1 MWGLRLRS
9 GCGPEQRVLVA
20 ETPSV
25 GTDQMMGN
33 GPRVLISGASVA
45 GPVLAYWL
53 SRFGFQPTVVER
65 TDALRFGTGGHAVD
79 LFGPALQIIEWMGV
93 LPQVK
98 EAGTHTEI
106 ISFIRDGHRP
116 VDVPAESM
124 SEGVSAHHVEIMRG
138 ELAKIIYEV
147 GRNDVAYVFSNS
159 IRSLEETEHGV
170 DVAFH
175 YGSPQRFDLVIGA
188 DGLHSIT
195 RRLTFGEEHQFLH
208 FLGGYLAVFTVPN
221 YLDLH
226 QQMLGYGD
234 VGRTAALYPV
244 RGTRQAR
251 VILLWRTPALH
262 DYDFHDAAAQRR
274 LIRNVYD
281 DMGWELPRLLT
292 ELENADDLYLDSIST
307 IVMETWTRGRVT
319 LVGDAGYS
327 PGPAVGGGTSLA
339 VVGAYV
345 LASELAASS
354 SDHARGLA
362 AYEQVLRPAVHN
374 SQKIGPAVMKRL
386 IPRSRTQLL
395 AMAEVIRLLPRLPRP
410 VRRRLTSFGGGPAAM
425 LEAVKLRDPKAML

>member
-1 MWGLRLRS
+1 MI
-9 GCGPEQRVLVA
+9 
-20 ETPSV
+20 
-25 GTDQMMGN
+25 GN

-53 SRFGFQPTVVER
+53 NRFGFQPTVVER

-93 LPQVK
+93 LPQVQ

-147 GRNDVAYVFSNS
+147 GRNDVAYVFGNS

-262 DYDFHDAAAQRR
+262 DYDHHDAAAQRR
-274 LIRNVYD
+274 LIRNIYG

-354 SDHARGLA
+354 GDHARGLA
-362 AYEQVLRPAVHN
+362 AYEQVLRPAVRN

-386 IPRSRTQLL
+386 IPHSRTQLL

-425 LEAVKLRDPKAML
+425 LEAVKLRDPKALP

>member
-1 MWGLRLRS
+1 MTRD
-9 GCGPEQRVLVA
+9 A
-20 ETPSV
+20 
-25 GTDQMMGN
+25 
-33 GPRVLISGASVA
+33 PRVLISGASVA
-45 GPVLAYWL
+45 GPILAYWL
-53 SRFGFQPTVVER
+53 NRFGFQPTVVER
-65 TDALRFGTGGHAVD
+65 TEELRIGTGGHAVD
-79 LFGPALQIIEWMGV
+79 LFGPALQIIEWMGARQRV
-93 LPQVK
+93 AD
-98 EAGTHTEI
+98 AGTRTEI
-106 ISFIRDGHRP
+106 ISFIQGGHRP

-124 SEGVSAHHVEIMRG
+124 SEGVSAQHVEIMRG
-138 ELAKIIYEV
+138 ELAKIIYEL
-147 GRNDVAYVFSNS
+147 GRNDIDYVFGNS
-159 IRSLEETEHGV
+159 IRSLEDTEQGV
-170 DVAFH
+170 NVAFH
-175 YGSPQRFDLVIGA
+175 HGSPQIFDLVIGA

-195 RRLTFGEEHQFLH
+195 RRLVFGEEHQFLH

-226 QQMLGYGD
+226 QQMVGYGD

-244 RGTRQAR
+244 RGTGQAR

-262 DYDFHDAAAQRR
+262 DFDHHDVAAQRR
-274 LIRNVYD
+274 LIRNMYG
-281 DMGWELPRLLT
+281 DMGWEVPRLLT

-354 SDHARGLA
+354 SDHAHGLA
-362 AYEQVLRPAVHN
+362 AYEQVLRPAVHH

-386 IPRSRTQLL
+386 IPRSRMQLW
-395 AMAEVIRLLPRLPRP
+395 AMAEVIRLLPRLPSP
-410 VRRRLTSFGGGPAAM
+410 VRRQLTSFGGGPAAM
-425 LEAVKLRDPKAML
+425 LDAVKLRDPKALP

>member
-1 MWGLRLRS
+1 MTG
-9 GCGPEQRVLVA
+9 EA
-20 ETPSV
+20 
-25 GTDQMMGN
+25 
-33 GPRVLISGASVA
+33 PRVLISGASVA
-45 GPVLAYWL
+45 GPILAYWL
-53 SRFGFQPTVVER
+53 NRFGFQPTVVER
-65 TDALRFGTGGHAVD
+65 TEELRFGNGGHAVD
-79 LFGPALQIIEWMGV
+79 LFGPALQIIEWMGA
-93 LPQVK
+93 LPQVV
-98 EAGTHTEI
+98 AADTHTEI

-116 VDVPAESM
+116 VDVPAEAM
-124 SEGVSAHHVEIMRG
+124 SEGVSARHVEIMRG

-147 GRNDVAYVFSNS
+147 GRNDIAYIFGNS

-170 DVAFH
+170 NVTFQH
-175 YGSPQRFDLVIGA
+175 GSPQTFDLVVGA

-195 RRLTFGEEHQFLH
+195 RRLVFGEEHHFLH

-226 QQMLGYGD
+226 QRMLGCGD

-244 RGTRQAR
+244 RGTSQAR
-251 VILLWRTPALH
+251 VILLWRTPTLH
-262 DYDFHDAAAQRR
+262 DFDHHDVAAQRR
-274 LIRNVYD
+274 LIRNMYG
-281 DMGWELPRLLT
+281 DMGWEVPRLLT
-292 ELENADDLYLDSIST
+292 ELENTDDLYIDSIST

-362 AYEQVLRPAVHN
+362 AYEQVLRPAVHH

-410 VRRRLTSFGGGPAAM
+410 VRRQLTSFGGGPAAM
-425 LEAVKLRDPKAML
+425 LEAVKLRDPKALP